1 MISLIRIILILALF
15 IFPHTIFA
23 QSQQDL
29 ENKIQ
34 EYESKISDLKKQGNT
49 LSQQISLINS
59 NIELTKLR
67 IETIGFAI
75 DKLEKEIGELV
86 EEIGRLE
93 VLLTKRSELMLHRIP
108 EAYKR
113 QKIPSLEILLLS
125 SNISDFIS
133 RTKYIN
139 RVQEEDAQLL
149 VQLKATQNNFGE
161 RKNTREKKKEQ
172 QEKLKKQQE
181 DEKKKLDQQKYAK
194 QILLEQTKNSEATY
208 QLLLS
213 NARNEL
219 LAIQGILAGGGQEV
233 EVGGVEKGSKIASLI
248 EGRSCNSSNT
258 HLHFMIT
265 KETGGGYAPLNPFG
279 YLKGV
284 SYKNCSGPC
293 CGCSDQDLFN
303 PSGSWD
309 WPLDPEIILNQGFGS
324 TWATRNIDWI
334 REIYTF
340 HDGIDINGTSLS
352 VKAVQQGTLYR
363 GFYSGNCRL
372 QYVKVKHK
380 DSDTATFYLH
390 VNYN

>member
-1 MISLIRIILILALF
+1 MISVIRLILIFLLLF
-15 IFPHTIFA
+15 FPHTVFA
-23 QSQQDL
+23 LTPEELQNQ
-29 ENKIQ
+29 IQ
-34 EYESKISDLKKQGNT
+34 EYEAKISNLQQQENT
-49 LSQQISLINS
+49 LSKQISLLNS

-75 DKLEKEIGELV
+75 DKLEKEIEELAG
-86 EEIGRLE
+86 EIGRLE

-113 QKIPSLEILLLS
+113 QKIPSFEILLLS

-133 RTKYIN
+133 RTKYMN

-172 QEKLKKQQE
+172 QEKLKRQQE
-181 DEKKKLDQQKYAK
+181 DEKKKLDQQKNLK
-194 QILLEQTKNSEATY
+194 QKLLEQTKNSEATY
-208 QLLLS
+208 QTLLA

-219 LAIQGILAGGGQEV
+219 LAIQGILAGGGSEV
-233 EVGGVEKGSKIASLI
+233 EVGKVEQGSRIASLI
-248 EGRSCNSSNT
+248 EGRSCNSSDT
-258 HLHFMIT
+258 HLHFMVT
-265 KETGGGYAPLNPFG
+265 KESGGGYAPSDPFG
-279 YLKGV
+279 YLK
-284 SYKNCSGPC
+284 SIAYKNCSGSC

-324 TWATRNIDWI
+324 TWATRNVPWL
-334 REIYTF
+334 RNIYTF
-340 HDGIDINGTSLS
+340 HNGIDVEGSSTS
-352 VKAVQQGTLYR
+352 VKAVQGGTLYR
-363 GFYSGNCRL
+363 GFYTVGCRL

-380 DSDTATFYLH
+380 DSDMATFYLH